1 MHIWGA
7 MQKYTKDPKGSM
19 NLKQEKTQI
28 DNMPKD
34 ILTNCWKQ
42 AIEIL
47 KVEKTKDTLHI
58 EDRTVFIRNNAS
70 TCPQNAIFKMLKEKK
85 LPV

>member
-28 DNMPKD
+28 DNMPKN
-34 ILTNCWKQ
+34 ILTKLLKTSNRDLKSREDQRYATYIGPNIFNQKQ
-42 AIEIL
+42 CKHL
-47 KVEKTKDTLHI
+47 
-58 EDRTVFIRNNAS
+58 
-70 TCPQNAIFKMLKEKK
+70 
-85 LPV
+85 LPKCHL